1 MKIGEL
7 AATTGT
13 SIETIRYYERENLLP
28 AAPRTSSNYRQYE
41 QAHAD
46 RLIFIRHCRSLDM
59 ALDEIRVLLKFRDT
73 PGEDCYG
80 VNTLLDE
87 HIGHVAKRIA
97 ELKAL
102 QKQLSALRSECA
114 HASSTDQ
121 CGILKELANDVVP
134 TLSRQTR
141 AHVHGVHR

>member
-7 AATTGT
+7 AAVTGT

-28 AAPRTSSNYRQYE
+28 AAPRTASNYRQYE
-41 QAHAD
+41 QTHAD
-46 RLIFIRHCRSLDM
+46 RLVFIRHCRSLDM
-59 ALDEIRVLLKFRDT
+59 ALGEIRVLLNYRDS
-73 PGEDCYG
+73 PGQDCDG

-87 HIGHVAKRIA
+87 HIGHVTQRIA

-114 HASSTDQ
+114 HTSSTDN
-121 CGILKELANDVVP
+121 CGILKELATDIVP
-134 TLSRQTR
+134 ARSRQAR
-141 AHVHGVHR
+141 AHVHGAHR